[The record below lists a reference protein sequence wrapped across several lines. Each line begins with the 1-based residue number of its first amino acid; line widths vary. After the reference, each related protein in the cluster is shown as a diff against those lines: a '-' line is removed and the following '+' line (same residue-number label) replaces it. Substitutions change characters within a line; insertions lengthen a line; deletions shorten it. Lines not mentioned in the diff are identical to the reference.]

1 MGFPSVLVLY
11 IANLILFKSD
21 VAVFIEIWAIINTI
35 IVGVTT
41 PLFTYAPNLRMEFGE
56 DLHEFDNNFFIVSF
70 ITGLLIILPVEVL
83 ILSCFSGIQTF
94 SIFFAVSL
102 FTVFSTS
109 FNINNAYLISKGN
122 YRRYFISTAR
132 YFVVSSIGLLVLRP
146 FGFSTISSVLYIF
159 CLGLAIGS
167 AESIFHSIAN
177 FTSVGFR
184 AFVSTTRKLSS
195 LSRLSILVF
204 ISGVSN
210 LILNGPLIFGTRIG
224 INADQLITL
233 GAFTNISLVFYSL
246 LNSITSPIQTE
257 MIANFHTH
265 NFLKFK
271 EIYWKYFVLYVCFTV
286 IVSAFLSFAIEFLTK
301 LYVDS
306 STDIN
311 TAFRLIFVASFGLST
326 ISALPRIG
334 LMMVGQY
341 ASLLKIWFGGLSVFF
356 VSLYIPFDP
365 FSSVVVAPTVSAV
378 LILVSCHLIFIKHV
392 KLLAME

>member
-1 MGFPSVLVLY
+1 MLVLY
-11 IANLILFKSD
+11 ITNLILFESD
-21 VAVFIEIWAIINTI
+21 LVVFIEIWAIINTI

-41 PLFTYAPNLRMEFGE
+41 PLYAYAPNLRMEFGG
-56 DLHEFDNNFFIVSF
+56 DSHEFDNNFFIVSF
-70 ITGLLIILPVEVL
+70 VTGLLIILPTEVL
-83 ILSCFSGIQTF
+83 ILSCFSGIHNF
-94 SIFFAVSL
+94 SIFFAAIL

-109 FNINNAYLISKGN
+109 FNVNNAYLISKGN
-122 YRRYFISTAR
+122 YRRYFISTSS
-132 YFVVSSIGLLVLRP
+132 YFVVSSIGLLVLGP

-159 CLGLAIGS
+159 SLGFAIGS
-167 AESIFHSIAN
+167 AGSIFHSIAN

-195 LSRLSILVF
+195 LSRLLILVF
-204 ISGVSN
+204 ITGVST
-210 LILNGPLIFGTRIG
+210 LILNGPLVFGTRIG
-224 INADQLITL
+224 ISAAQLITL
-233 GAFTNISLVFYSL
+233 GAFTNISLVFYTL
-246 LNSITSPIQTE
+246 LNSFTSPIQTE
-257 MIANFHTH
+257 MVANFQTH

-271 EIYWKYFVLYVCFTV
+271 EIYLKSFIFYVCFTV
-286 IVSAFLSFAIEFLTK
+286 IVSVFLSFAIEFLTK

-311 TAFRLIFVASFGLST
+311 TTFRLIFVASFGLST

-365 FSSVVVAPTVSAV
+365 FSSIVVAQTVSSV
-378 LILVSCHLIFIKHV
+378 LILVSCHLILTKHV